1 MLPWSA
7 KVTPEVQTRYTYG
20 AFLEG
25 LIKVVGKRVRS
36 LFCDLVLHRDMG
48 PPLLHIL
55 PAKPWSKQMFQA
67 GVNLLQL
74 GTGYREGDASLEVAQ
89 TVDLGPDRRMF

>member
-25 LIKVVGKRVRS
+25 LIKVLVKRVRS
-36 LFCDLVLHRDMG
+36 RFCDLVLHRDMG
-48 PPLLHIL
+48 LPLLHIL
-55 PAKPWSKQMFQA
+55 PAKPLSEQKLQA

-74 GTGYREGDASLEVAQ
+74 RTGYGEGDPGPEVAQ
-89 TVDLGPDRRMF
+89 TVDLGPDR